1 MEGFFSQTKIVKC
14 GVLQGSTL
22 GPLLFLI
29 HINDLA
35 NDLEKSI
42 VHHLA
47 GDTNLLY
54 GNKNPSVISD
64 VINSNPKLVTDWLRA
79 NELYLNES
87 KTKLLL
93 FRPINILNLTLS
105 NINYAKWTFANSYK
119 VCHVP
124 LHWDWRNFILEQ
136 PNWGYS
142 KKTQQN

>member
-87 KTKLLL
+87 NK
-93 FRPINILNLTLS
+93 II
-105 NINYAKWTFANSYK
+105 TF
-119 VCHVP
+119 
-124 LHWDWRNFILEQ
+124 
-136 PNWGYS
+136 
-142 KKTQQN
+142 